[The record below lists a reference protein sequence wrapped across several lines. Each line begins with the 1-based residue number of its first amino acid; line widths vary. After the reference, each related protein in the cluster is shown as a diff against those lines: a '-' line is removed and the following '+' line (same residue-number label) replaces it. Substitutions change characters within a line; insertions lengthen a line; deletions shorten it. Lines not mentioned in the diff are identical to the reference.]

1 MAMRPKPLALII
13 LDGWGYNE
21 NPEHNAIMAAN
32 TPNWDSAWS
41 QYPHSLISG
50 SGEDVGLPENQM
62 GNSEV
67 GHLNLGAGRVV
78 YQKYTQITKAIED
91 QSFFDN
97 ATLVSAVDK
106 ATSAGKAVHIMGL
119 LSPGGVH
126 SHECQIHAMIQ
137 LAAKRG
143 ATQIYVHAFL
153 DGRDTPPQSAA
164 DSLQALETTY
174 QQLGVGQTA
183 TLVGRY
189 YAMDR
194 DKRWERVQQAY
205 DLLTRGHAEYDAETA
220 LSGLQQAY
228 NREET
233 DEFVKPTL
241 VGSAPAITD
250 GDSVIFMNFR
260 ADRARELTR
269 AFVEPQNTYFEQA
282 TQPKLSA
289 FVMLTEYAADIQTD
303 CAFPPETMKNVL
315 GEVMANLGLKQL
327 RIAETEKYAHVT
339 FFFNGGAEA
348 PFDGEDRILIKSP
361 QVATYDLQP
370 EMSAP
375 ELTEK
380 LVEAIR
386 SSHYDLIVCNFAN
399 PDMVGHT
406 GNFGATVK
414 AIEAIDLAI
423 GQIISA
429 LKDVGGECLITADHG
444 NAERMHDVETEQPHT
459 AHTSEPVPF
468 LYVGRKADIMS
479 DGSLQD
485 VAPTLLHLMGVDVPK
500 EMTGQVL
507 IELKE

>member
-106 ATSAGKAVHIMGL
+106 AISAGKAVHIMGL

-205 DLLTRGHAEYDAETA
+205 DLLTRGHAEYNAETA

-241 VGSAPAITD
+241 VGTAPAITD

-282 TQPKLSA
+282 TQPKLST

-406 GNFGATVK
+406 GNFDATVK

-479 DGSLQD
+479 DGSLKD
-485 VAPTLLHLMGVDVPK
+485 VAPTLLHLMGLDVPK